1 MISYSNYLRISLV
14 TVAHVIAVS
23 SLLAQDLDPRAYL
36 WLPVKT
42 NTLITGYS
50 YSYGGVVTDPTLPI
64 EDLEAKV
71 HAASLG
77 YVHTFGL
84 FGLTSSAMVAVPYS
98 WAEAS
103 GKVVGQSQSITRSGL
118 ADSRM
123 RLTVLVHGGPAVGVQ
138 EFIKAPKKTLIGISM
153 SMGVPT
159 GEFFSDKLINI
170 GTHRWSFKPE
180 VALSQPIGKRW
191 LIDAYAGVWFF
202 TTNYSFYPGASKR
215 SQDPMGA
222 FQFHISYNITPRLW
236 VAYNTTYYVGGTSSI
251 DDTMND
257 DRQSNTRIGVTA
269 VMPVGKSNSIK
280 LAASTGAIVRVG
292 QDFTTFSLGWQH
304 SWFGKPAKEKAAKPE

>member
-14 TVAHVIAVS
+14 TLLQVIAVA

-36 WLPVKT
+36 WLPVKI

-64 EDLEAKV
+64 EDLEATV
-71 HAASLG
+71 HGASLG
-77 YVHTFGL
+77 YVRTFGL

-103 GKVVGQSQSITRSGL
+103 GKVVGQAQSITRSGL
-118 ADSRM
+118 ADSRL
-123 RLTVLVHGGPAVGVQ
+123 RLTVLLHGAPAAGVA
-138 EFIKAPKKTLIGISM
+138 EIMKATKKKTLV
-153 SMGVPT
+153 GVSLNVGAPT

-202 TTNYSFYPGASKR
+202 TTNYSFYPGTSTR

-222 FQFHISYNITPRLW
+222 FQVHISYNITPRLW
-236 VAYNTTYYVGGTSSI
+236 IAYNTTYYVGGTSTIDGSI
-251 DDTMND
+251 KD
-257 DRQSNTRIGVTA
+257 DRQSNTRIGLTA

-280 LAASTGAIVRVG
+280 LAASTGAVVRVG
-292 QDFTTFSLGWQH
+292 QDFTTFSFGWQH
-304 SWFGKPAKEKAAKPE
+304 SWFGKSKEQASKPE